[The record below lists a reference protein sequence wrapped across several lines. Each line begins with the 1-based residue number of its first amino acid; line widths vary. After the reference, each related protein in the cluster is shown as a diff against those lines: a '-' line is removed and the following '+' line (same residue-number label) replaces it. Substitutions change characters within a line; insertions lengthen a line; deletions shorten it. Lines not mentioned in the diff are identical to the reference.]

1 MIDGASIIFN
11 SEVLISL
18 CGELAKHLSLLRV
31 VAVTR
36 PAPYLWEQQ
45 GPRSEVTESQSEA
58 GSGLH
63 LHIHVRRT
71 NNA

>member
-45 GPRSEVTESQSEA
+45 GPRSEVT
-58 GSGLH
+58 
-63 LHIHVRRT
+63 VRVSLRQDRVSIST
-71 NNA
+71 FM

>member
-11 SEVLISL
+11 SDVLISL
-18 CGELAKHLSLLRV
+18 CGELAKHLSLLCV

-45 GPRSEVTESQSEA
+45 GPRSEVT
-58 GSGLH
+58 
-63 LHIHVRRT
+63 VRVSPRQDQVFIST
-71 NNA
+71 IM